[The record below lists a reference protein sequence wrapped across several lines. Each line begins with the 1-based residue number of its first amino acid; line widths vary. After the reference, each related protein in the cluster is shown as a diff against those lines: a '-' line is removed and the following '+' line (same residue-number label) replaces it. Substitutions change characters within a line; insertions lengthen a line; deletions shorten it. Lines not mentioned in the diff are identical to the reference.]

1 MSVLSRMVAVGVILS
16 GFLCAGAA
24 ASHPQP
30 VSHSRFEVDIEDL
43 DADIRWDGQ
52 KWSFRVEYD
61 VEIEESAPGEA
72 FDLVLNVID
81 RTGAAQPVQIV
92 VPLVTPSEV
101 DDDELEYES
110 SVVARFD
117 PALVS
122 NPKKL
127 RVRAVVVHRGGG
139 EVLDH
144 EETSV
149 KYRH

>member
-1 MSVLSRMVAVGVILS
+1 MRIFSTRIALAAVLS
-16 GFLCAGAA
+16 GFLCAGAT
-24 ASHPQP
+24 ASHGGHL
-30 VSHSRFEVDIEDL
+30 SHSRLDVDIEDL

-61 VEIEESAPGEA
+61 VEIENVAPGEA

-81 RTGAAQPVQIV
+81 RTGRVQPIQIV
-92 VPLVTPSEV
+92 VPLVTPSEI

-110 SVVARFD
+110 SVIARFD
-117 PALVS
+117 PTLVS
-122 NPKKL
+122 DPKKL
-127 RVRAVVVHRGGG
+127 RVRAEVVPRGGG
-139 EVLDH
+139 VVLDH